1 MEKMKL
7 FILLSLTILSLCS
20 CAKSKKT
27 DYSEIYFEKT
37 GCFNYSEK
45 YLLVFDSKNIEI
57 KKIKTAFPLYPSKN
71 NDRQEADPKDQ
82 TKKNSVYQLFN
93 LIETVK
99 STKIEKNQKNI
110 NRINDLILCFKEYD
124 KNMCCT
130 SNDKLV
136 LIDHRKKT
144 ILNLTHYSKNEVDS
158 FKHFCEE
165 AFKHKK

>member
-1 MEKMKL
+1 MM
-7 FILLSLTILSLCS
+7 
-20 CAKSKKT
+20 
-27 DYSEIYFEKT
+27 YF
-37 GCFNYSEK
+37 
-45 YLLVFDSKNIEI
+45 NI
-57 KKIKTAFPLYPSKN
+57 
-71 NDRQEADPKDQ
+71 
-82 TKKNSVYQLFN
+82 QLFN
-93 LIETVK
+93 LKKKEWIN
-99 STKIEKNQKNI
+99 IRKNQKNI